1 MENPCRYCVA
11 PKRCQGCHDRCK
23 EYKKWVFLQR
33 IDWQNEYR
41 ERLVTI
47 QMIEMNHERSSKQ
60 IRKKP
65 EPLKHGRKVVN
76 K

>member
-1 MENPCRYCVA
+1 MENPCRHCVA
-11 PKRCQGCHDRCK
+11 PKRCEGCHDRCRD
-23 EYKKWVFLQR
+23 YKKWVFLQR

-41 ERLVTI
+41 ERLVTMQI
-47 QMIEMNHERSSKQ
+47 IEMNNERKSKH

-65 EPLKHGRKVVN
+65 EPIQHGRIVAN